1 MSRSKVLATT
11 KNKIKIMNYSLYKT
25 DIAKEKDKKVLSTAW
40 KRLVPLLAKEG
51 RPMTIALIAII
62 LNSAT
67 VLISPYLIGRIVDLY
82 IVNHDFHG
90 VLVYAG
96 ILAGVNIIGLFT
108 SYTQVKK
115 MGGIGRRVLFNLRN
129 AIFEKLQDLPVAFFN
144 QNKAGD
150 LISRINNDTDKLNQF
165 FSQALVQFMGNAILI
180 LGAGIF
186 ILTLNPRLGFVAILP
201 AVVALVITQLISPWI
216 KRTSV
221 KSLRTLGGMSG
232 EIQESINNFKVV
244 VAFNRLDYFRNKFK
258 ETNDANYSA
267 SVSAG
272 IASNIFNPLY
282 VFASTL
288 AQIAVLTFG
297 IYLISHGQFTVG
309 LLIGFLLYVNSFYT
323 PLRQLASVW
332 SSLQLALAGLDRISE
347 VLMLD
352 SNISTVESNEPI
364 IQHAPVIEFKNVSFK
379 YSDEKEVLHN
389 LNFSLSVGKTY
400 ALVGP
405 TGGGKTT
412 TALLMARLY
421 DPTEG
426 NVLLFGKDI
435 KSFSNKDR
443 TKSIGFILQEPFLFT
458 GTVRENVLY
467 GNSEYL
473 DLSNQEFDSVLEK
486 MGFADLLKRFSD
498 GLDTRVSG
506 SGDSISL
513 GQKQLIAFIRAVLRE
528 PDILILDEATANID
542 TVTEQLLDEVLKKLP
557 QKTTTVIIAHRLNT
571 IENADE
577 IFFVNNKEI
586 VRAGN
591 KDDAVAMLLKGKRT
605 S

>member
-1 MSRSKVLATT
+1 
-11 KNKIKIMNYSLYKT
+11 MNYSLYKT
-25 DIAKEKDKKVLSTAW
+25 DISKEKEKKVLVTAW
-40 KRLVPLLAKEG
+40 RRLVPLLVGEG
-51 RPMTIALIAII
+51 RAMAIALLAII

-67 VLISPYLIGRIVDLY
+67 TLVAPFLIGRIVDLY
-82 IVNHDFHG
+82 IVHKDFHG
-90 VLVYAG
+90 VLVYSGFLG
-96 ILAGVNIIGLFT
+96 IIYIIGLFT

-129 AIFEKLQDLPVAFFN
+129 TIFKKLQDLPVAFFN

-165 FSQALVQFMGNAILI
+165 FSQALMQFVSNIILI
-180 LGAGIF
+180 IGAGAF
-186 ILTLNPRLGFVAILP
+186 ILVINFRLGLAAIIP
-201 AVVALVITQLISPWI
+201 AIIALVITSFISPWI

-232 EIQESINNFKVV
+232 EIAESINNFKVV
-244 VAFNRLDYFRNKFK
+244 VAFSKKFK
-258 ETNDANYSA
+258 EANDLNYKA
-267 SVSAG
+267 SVSAN
-272 IASNIFNPLY
+272 IASGIFSPIY
-282 VFASTL
+282 IFVSTL
-288 AQIAVLTFG
+288 AQIIVLVYG
-297 IYLISHGQFTVG
+297 IYLISVGSFTVG

-347 VLMLD
+347 VLELE
-352 SNISTVESNEPI
+352 SNIQIVESNE
-364 IQHAPVIEFKNVSFK
+364 QVSSDSSVIEFKNVSFK
-379 YSDEKEVLHN
+379 YSDDKEVLKN
-389 LNFSLSVGKTY
+389 LNFSLAKGKTY

-426 NVLLFGKDI
+426 AVLLFGKDI
-435 KSFSNKDR
+435 RSFSNSDR
-443 TKSIGFILQEPFLFT
+443 TKSIGFILQEPFLLT
-458 GTVRENVLY
+458 GTVRENLLY
-467 GNSEYL
+467 GNDIYMKYSKE
-473 DLSNQEFDSVLEK
+473 EFDEVLEK
-486 MGFADLLKRFSD
+486 MGFNELLQRFSG
-498 GLDTRVSG
+498 GLDTKISG
-506 SGDSISL
+506 GGDSISL
-513 GQKQLIAFIRAVLRE
+513 GQKQLIAFIRATLRD

-542 TVTEQLLDEVLKKLP
+542 TVTEQLLEEVLKKLP
-557 QKTTTVIIAHRLNT
+557 AKTTRVIIAHRLNT

-586 VRAGN
+586 IHAGN
-591 KDDAVAMLLKGKRT
+591 KDEAINMLLSGKRT